1 MPLFTFESFESRNI
15 RDFRNAELTS
25 RTDELDAPFSNFAK

>member
-1 MPLFTFESFESRNI
+1 MPLFTFESFQSRNI

-25 RTDELDAPFSNFAK
+25 RTDELDAAFSNLEK